1 MSDQVQVSNEFKHN
15 AFALKKKNKCFHNQQ
30 SSNVLKESSWKWNK
44 SSKETWQQM
53 DTKVSRIL
61 YVLVY
66 MYNHYY
72 RVKNVGILLSY
83 AFCWVLLK
91 EHPYYVHYEPNPF

>member
-1 MSDQVQVSNEFKHN
+1 MFSKNQVENETSLARKPD
-15 AFALKKKNKCFHNQQ
+15 NKWTQKCLRTG
-30 SSNVLKESSWKWNK
+30 S
-44 SSKETWQQM
+44 
-53 DTKVSRIL
+53 IL

-66 MYNHYY
+66 MYDHYY

-91 EHPYYVHYEPNPF
+91 EHPYYVHYEPNLF